1 MENPDDEETRYFLLL
16 ALTAC
21 AVIACTIIAVNYFD
35 KIN

>member
-1 MENPDDEETRYFLLL
+1 MENPDDEDTRYFFLL

-21 AVIACTIIAVNYFD
+21 AVIACTMIAVAYFD

>member
-1 MENPDDEETRYFLLL
+1 MENHDDEETRYFFLL

-21 AVIACTIIAVNYFD
+21 AVIACTIIAVTYFD